1 MPSTALIQNDIV
13 VFGLIAATLGA
24 VFWTASREQGLW
36 KRFYTFVPALL
47 LCYLIPGIYNTV
59 GLIDGQNTKL
69 YNPIARDIL
78 LPAALIL
85 LTLAVDIKGILR
97 LGPKLVLMYLGASA
111 SIMLGAVVAFLVMRA
126 LHPETVAGD
135 TWAGMAALAGSWIGG
150 GANMLAMRE
159 VFDVNATTFGQ
170 FAVVDVGVG
179 YVWMAALIFL
189 AGRAAKI
196 DARSGADT
204 SAIDEL
210 KERIAR
216 FQAEHE
222 RIPSLTDLMLIVAV
236 AFGGVG
242 LSHAIGAPLAAWF
255 KANVSWASQFS
266 LDAPFVWVVV
276 LSTTLGLSLSFTR
289 ARTLE
294 GAGAS
299 RLGSLLLYFLIACI
313 GMQMDLLAL
322 LDRPWLFLLGL
333 IWIAVHIALLWCLG
347 KLLKVPFF
355 YFAIGSQ
362 SNIGGP
368 ASAPVVAAAFH
379 PALAP
384 VGVLLGTMGYATGTT
399 DALRHRQSAFDQPRL
414 RVFGVLLEPRRVK
427 RGAPQGPARRHA
439 PVANRARGFTP
450 PATRVRPATLSRLR
464 RPARTTPV
472 STPAD
477 TYTPRHP
484 CRPSTA
490 HCQRQAAARPARSA
504 GSRWHLPRPPSRWR
518 RYAPAHAAPA
528 AARSDGRLH
537 AASSARACHRARTRC
552 WR

>member
-1 MPSTALIQNDIV
+1 MRARLNHNAMLRYS
-13 VFGLIAATLGA
+13 GLFTWG
-24 VFWTASREQGLW
+24 
-36 KRFYTFVPALL
+36 
-47 LCYLIPGIYNTV
+47 TV
-59 GLIDGQNTKL
+59 GLWLAIYLIAPVSLTLETLDGEAGFRIIPWASAYLAFGIGYWALTRSL
-69 YNPIARDIL
+69 GEGRPGFFDH
-78 LPAALIL
+78 AALIL

-111 SIMLGAVVAFLVMRA
+111 SIMLGAVVGFLVMRA
-126 LHPETVAGD
+126 IHPDTVAGD

-242 LSHAIGAPLAAWF
+242 LAHAIGAPLAAWF
-255 KANVSWASQFS
+255 KINVSWAAQFS

-276 LSTTLGLSLSFTR
+276 LSTTLGLGLSFTR

-299 RLGSLLLYFLIACI
+299 RLDGSAGAAGPPVAVPARPDLDRRAHRAAVVPGQAAEGAVLLLRHRF
-313 GMQMDLLAL
+313 
-322 LDRPWLFLLGL
+322 
-333 IWIAVHIALLWCLG
+333 AVEHRWPCLG
-347 KLLKVPFF
+347 AGGGRGVP
-355 YFAIGSQ
+355 S
-362 SNIGGP
+362 GP
-368 ASAPVVAAAFH
+368 GAGRRAAGDDGLRHRHLSGLRRRHH
-379 PALAP
+379 PARAGRAGLSDASQFQEIAGQRP
-384 VGVLLGTMGYATGTT
+384 ALPMLYATGKP
-399 DALRHRQSAFDQPRL
+399 RSINQAF
-414 RVFGVLLEPRRVK
+414 
-427 RGAPQGPARRHA
+427 
-439 PVANRARGFTP
+439 
-450 PATRVRPATLSRLR
+450 
-464 RPARTTPV
+464 
-472 STPAD
+472 
-477 TYTPRHP
+477 
-484 CRPSTA
+484 
-490 HCQRQAAARPARSA
+490 
-504 GSRWHLPRPPSRWR
+504 
-518 RYAPAHAAPA
+518 
-528 AARSDGRLH
+528 
-537 AASSARACHRARTRC
+537 ASSASCSNRAE
-552 WR
+552 